1 MRLCRIEFG
10 IIRHKRHIQD
20 SLFLCIIETEQTLS
34 VVLLDMLIQTSI
46 YNLQELSL
54 RAVAMCLVNINVDAP
69 EILHCTSFRS
79 G

>member
-20 SLFLCIIETEQTLS
+20 SLFLCIIETKQTLS
-34 VVLLDMLIQTSI
+34 VVLFDMLIQTH
-46 YNLQELSL
+46 LQSS
-54 RAVAMCLVNINVDAP
+54 RIVTQSVAMNLVNINVDAP

>member
-34 VVLLDMLIQTSI
+34 VVLLDMLIQTTSFVI
-46 YNLQELSL
+46 QSEAKNLG
-54 RAVAMCLVNINVDAP
+54 NIAQQNVDAP